1 MKITKNTKINHI
13 MVSFT
18 DHYNAISIDR
28 LPSKKI
34 QEKIQGNSSLL
45 CKPEFS
51 STTKTSCFIKN
62 TKNKHSSASD
72 WREYTKYRFKE
83 NAKILSKNS
92 TTQQDIRI
100 SKPKKDYEICT
111 KRKFR
116 TKN

>member
-1 MKITKNTKINHI
+1 

-45 CKPEFS
+45 CKPDFS
-51 STTKTSCFIKN
+51 SATKTSCFIKN

-100 SKPKKDYEICT
+100 SKPKKHYEICT
-111 KRKFR
+111 NRKFR